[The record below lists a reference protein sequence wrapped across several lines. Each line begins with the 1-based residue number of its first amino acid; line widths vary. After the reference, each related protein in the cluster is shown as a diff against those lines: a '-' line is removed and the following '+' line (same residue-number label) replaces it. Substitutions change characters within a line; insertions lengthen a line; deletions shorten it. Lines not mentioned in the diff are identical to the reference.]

1 MSRTLALVLGV
12 ALGSAG
18 GTAMA
23 CFEDHETSPYEQ
35 EFRSGY
41 EGPVNMAGSA
51 ALDDGPRI
59 PDATL
64 MAAGAVV
71 VGGSVFLIAKQTRTG
86 H

>member
-1 MSRTLALVLGV
+1 MARILALVLGV

-18 GTAMA
+18 GAAMA
-23 CFEDHETSPYEQ
+23 CFEEHESNSYEQ

-41 EGPVNMAGSA
+41 EGPVDMAGSA
-51 ALDDGPRI
+51 TFDTGPRA
-59 PDATL
+59 PYATL

-71 VGGSVFLIAKQTRTG
+71 VGGSVFLLARQTRTS

>member
-1 MSRTLALVLGV
+1 MSRILALVLGV

-23 CFEDHETSPYEQ
+23 CFEEHESNSYGEDH
-35 EFRSGY
+35 RSGY
-41 EGPVNMAGSA
+41 VGPVDMAT
-51 ALDDGPRI
+51 LDDGPRI
-59 PDATL
+59 PYATL